1 MTQIVTPEVPEKE
14 KLLKNFYN
22 VIGVYGAIW
31 LIFHLTSVF
40 FFGFIV

>member
-1 MTQIVTPEVPEKE
+1 MPQIVTPELPEKE

-22 VIGVYGAIW
+22 VMSVYGSIW
-31 LIFHLTSVF
+31 IIFHLTCVF

>member
-1 MTQIVTPEVPEKE
+1 MTQIVTPVLPEKE
-14 KLLKNFYN
+14 KILKNFYN
-22 VIGVYGAIW
+22 VISVYGAIW